1 MSFMEPIYE
10 MLEKDRGKVI
20 YFDFWVKWCPPC
32 LTEMEPLKQLRSK
45 YSTKDLVI
53 YSICGSEP
61 KEEWEECLDK
71 YSLRNRGIECIYAN
85 DFLGK
90 ENYQKICNQWNVH
103 DMPYYILINRKGQII
118 DFGSSA
124 RPSNPN
130 LRSRI
135 EEAVK
140 NIK

>member
-1 MSFMEPIYE
+1 MQQIQGEWAIIGVLGMVLFIVVIGKKIQMLLNFMIRIV
-10 MLEKDRGKVI
+10 LG
-20 YFDFWVKWCPPC
+20 
-32 LTEMEPLKQLRSK
+32 
-45 YSTKDLVI
+45 
-53 YSICGSEP
+53 
-61 KEEWEECLDK
+61 
-71 YSLRNRGIECIYAN
+71 GIGIIYAN